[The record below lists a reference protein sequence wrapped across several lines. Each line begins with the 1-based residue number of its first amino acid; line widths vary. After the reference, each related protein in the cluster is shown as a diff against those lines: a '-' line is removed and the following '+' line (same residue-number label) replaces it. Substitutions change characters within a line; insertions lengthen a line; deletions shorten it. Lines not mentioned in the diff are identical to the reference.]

1 MNIQYMSVLAE
12 KRSKSRSGDL
22 GQNLMKLMKLFFS
35 SGVCPCRN
43 DVCPGRSSGRSVIG
57 SHRHLVSLRRML
69 IAICCLSCPSQS
81 YPEELKLQSLSIRAR
96 VSEQTLLGDDAP
108 EDFEVYDLAANFSLP
123 WQDYSTSGWGM
134 GTRLMVSAGMLQ
146 ATGGNA
152 FVVSAIPELTLGC
165 EDGRFTLD
173 LGAGGALF
181 SKYRFGVQDYGGPFQ
196 FALTF
201 GVGVPLF
208 NNLGLGYR
216 FLHYSDAGVN
226 GSDTT
231 GADFHMIELSYRF

>member
-1 MNIQYMSVLAE
+1 
-12 KRSKSRSGDL
+12 
-22 GQNLMKLMKLFFS
+22 MKLMKLFFS
-35 SGVCPCRN
+35 SPVC
-43 DVCPGRSSGRSVIG
+43 SGRSVIG
-57 SHRHLVSLRRML
+57 SHLHFVPLRRML
-69 IAICCLSCPSQS
+69 IAICCFFFPSQNYS
-81 YPEELKLQSLSIRAR
+81 EELELQSLSIRAR

-108 EDFEVYDLAANFSLP
+108 EAFEVYDLAANFSLP
-123 WQDYSTSGWGM
+123 WQDYSQSGWGA

-146 ATGGNA
+146 GTGGNA
-152 FVVSAIPELTLGC
+152 LVVSAIPELMLGS
-165 EDGRFTLD
+165 EDGRFRLD

-181 SKYRFGVQDYGGPFQ
+181 SQYRFGIQDFGGPFQ

-201 GVGVPLF
+201 GVGIPLYK
-208 NNLGLGYR
+208 NLGLGYR